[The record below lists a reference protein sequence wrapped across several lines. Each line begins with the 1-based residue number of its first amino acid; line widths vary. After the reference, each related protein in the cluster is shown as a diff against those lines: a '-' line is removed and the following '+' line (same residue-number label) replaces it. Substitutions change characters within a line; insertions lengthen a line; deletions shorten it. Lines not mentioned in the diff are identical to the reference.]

1 METELKFQVPP
12 ARSAELRRAVA
23 TKTARTV
30 RLQALYADTA
40 DQRLAAAGL
49 ALRLRKEGRVWV
61 QTLKGRGDG
70 LMQRLEHEV
79 RLPPQRGEPVLDPL
93 RHAGTPVGT
102 LLLQTLEDAQ
112 ATGAE
117 LRTLYR
123 TDIRRLHRRVRHGG
137 ALIEIACDHGRIA
150 ADGRRVAVDEIEF
163 ELVSGSPAALP
174 ALAARWAARFGL
186 WWDVRTKSERGY
198 RLALGH
204 DQVPATKASPAV
216 LPAGAGLCDAWCTV
230 LQSALAQ
237 ALPNAAEIAAGTD
250 APEHLHQLRVA
261 LRRLRSAL
269 RWFAHWSGE
278 AETAHALEADWREPF
293 GRLGAARDAD
303 VLAHSL
309 QPALQAAGAPP
320 FDWPAAAMEGG
331 PGEIVREGDFTALL
345 LRTLA
350 LSLPPAQAADDGGA
364 PALRKAAR
372 RVLHRAW
379 RRVLRDARAFAGAGV
394 EQQHRTRKRLKRF
407 RYGLEFLLPLLA
419 RKPAL
424 RLHRAVCN
432 ALDALGHLNDLH
444 TAEARFRACTEADAR
459 AWFAVGWAAT
469 SQPAAQA
476 RATKALA
483 RVVRLDDKPLPWR
496 RSPSGRG

>member
-137 ALIEIACDHGRIA
+137 ALIEIACDHGRIV

-163 ELVSGSPAALP
+163 ELVSGPPAALP

-198 RLALGH
+198 RLALGL

-216 LPAGAGLCDAWCTV
+216 LPAGAGLREAWCTV
-230 LQSALAQ
+230 LQS
-237 ALPNAAEIAAGTD
+237 
-250 APEHLHQLRVA
+250 
-261 LRRLRSAL
+261 
-269 RWFAHWSGE
+269 
-278 AETAHALEADWREPF
+278 
-293 GRLGAARDAD
+293 
-303 VLAHSL
+303 
-309 QPALQAAGAPP
+309 
-320 FDWPAAAMEGG
+320 
-331 PGEIVREGDFTALL
+331 
-345 LRTLA
+345 
-350 LSLPPAQAADDGGA
+350 
-364 PALRKAAR
+364 
-372 RVLHRAW
+372 
-379 RRVLRDARAFAGAGV
+379 
-394 EQQHRTRKRLKRF
+394 
-407 RYGLEFLLPLLA
+407 
-419 RKPAL
+419 
-424 RLHRAVCN
+424 
-432 ALDALGHLNDLH
+432 
-444 TAEARFRACTEADAR
+444 
-459 AWFAVGWAAT
+459 
-469 SQPAAQA
+469 
-476 RATKALA
+476 
-483 RVVRLDDKPLPWR
+483 
-496 RSPSGRG
+496 